1 MPIYPS
7 ANSIAA
13 NTVYSKSNLSTASI
27 YNNTH
32 RINEIGFL
40 EHESDYNKYQL
51 SNSNIY
57 LNVTRL
63 SGGNIGG

>member
-1 MPIYPS
+1 MLIQLLQIPYIVKV
-7 ANSIAA
+7 
-13 NTVYSKSNLSTASI
+13 TFLLLV